1 MNNNKS
7 IRWLHVSDFHFGKDD
22 YGQRKLSKYLL
33 ENVKKNVLALKQAM
47 VEYRIV
53 IRGRA
58 AAIGWQVSARAMFE
72 VCVVA

>member
-1 MNNNKS
+1 ML
-7 IRWLHVSDFHFGKDD
+7 RT
-22 YGQRKLSKYLL
+22 LL
-33 ENVKKNVLALKQAM
+33 LDETGFLISAELILIFTLMFCGVAVGMAVVRDSLVLKQAM

-72 VCVVA
+72 FCVVA